1 MIIGIISAIYKRG
14 LNLVSGWKGMGF
26 NFDYNEEIRSVK
38 CKELIGEIIY
48 NACEE
53 KSNFRMK
60 SIFILFN
67 FLHL

>member
-14 LNLVSGWKGMGF
+14 LNLVSGWKEMGF

-38 CKELIGEIIY
+38 GLIGEIIY

-53 KSNFRMK
+53 KSNFRTK

>member
-14 LNLVSGWKGMGF
+14 LNFVSGWKGMGF

-38 CKELIGEIIY
+38 CKGLIGEIIY

-53 KSNFRMK
+53 KSNFRTK

-67 FLHL
+67 FLYL

>member
-1 MIIGIISAIYKRG
+1 
-14 LNLVSGWKGMGF
+14 MGF

-38 CKELIGEIIY
+38 CKGLIGEIIY

-53 KSNFRMK
+53 KSNFRTK

>member
-14 LNLVSGWKGMGF
+14 LNLVSGWEGMGF

-38 CKELIGEIIY
+38 CKGLIGEIIY

-53 KSNFRMK
+53 KSNFRAK
-60 SIFILFN
+60 SISILFN